1 MSYSLKFLSRFLDS
15 LLQLFPP
22 PILCVV
28 SQRLRPRD
36 GNGVSLD
43 GRAFAV
49 LVGDRVGHVNVQVG
63 RRQRVEVRLHETLA
77 TTDEIDIL
85 GTGKSS
91 FKICFMFLTG
101 KFVLCL

>member
-49 LVGDRVGHVNVQVG
+49 LVGDRVGHVNVQVS

-85 GTGKSS
+85 GTGESS
-91 FKICFMFLTG
+91 FKKYVFIWFI
-101 KFVLCL
+101 VLC